1 MTTSDTWR
9 PGAPAPLVAYLER
22 LGAALAGAPPAE
34 RREILLETRSHVL
47 ERAGRSPA
55 ERVEDV
61 LAELGAPEAYARQ
74 FLPDAVAAPAPLP
87 DNGLSAVARLAG
99 GGWAALPA
107 LFGVATVYGVAALAL
122 FMAAWELRQP
132 ETVGLW
138 IGTGPEGRRI
148 LLGSNLSGRNMR
160 EVLGGSLVPLALLVA
175 ATIHLAVSALL
186 RRMLRAAPDRR
197 G

>member
-1 MTTSDTWR
+1 M
-9 PGAPAPLVAYLER
+9 PNIEHQGGPAPLKAYLAR
-22 LGAALAGAPPAE
+22 LEAALASAPPAE
-34 RREILLETRSHVL
+34 RREILLETQSHVF
-47 ERAGRSPA
+47 ERARRSPW

-74 FLPDAVAAPAPLP
+74 FLPEAAVPAPTP
-87 DNGLSAVARLAG
+87 DNTLEATARVAG
-99 GGWAALPA
+99 GGWAALPM
-107 LFGVATVYGVAALAL
+107 LFAVATAYAVAVLAL
-122 FMAAWELRQP
+122 FMAAWELHEP

-138 IGTGPEGRRI
+138 IGTGPEGRRF

-186 RRMLRAAPDRR
+186 RRLLRAATV
-197 G
+197 GTG